1 VSIRVC
7 DDGEKAMSEATIAP
21 SVSHDELTER
31 IATHTLDT
39 TRFTV
44 YTNTKRA
51 QTRAV
56 KGQYPHIVAMGKRSH
71 LVEIVGMVETTESLN
86 NLASAARRWRT
97 LAPLQAATYLY
108 VPKGYCADART
119 LCLREL
125 IRISDFR
132 HYWFAEDGQLHVE
145 KCFA

>member
-1 VSIRVC
+1 
-7 DDGEKAMSEATIAP
+7 MSEATTAR
-21 SVSHDELTER
+21 SLSHDELTER
-31 IATHTLDT
+31 IAAHTLDA

-56 KGQYPHIVAMGKRSH
+56 KGQYPHIVAVGKGSH
-71 LVEIVGMVETTESLN
+71 LVEIVGMVETAESLH
-86 NLASAARRWRT
+86 NLASAARRWGT
-97 LAPLQAATYLY
+97 LAPLQAAMYLY

-119 LCLREL
+119 LCLRKL

-132 HYWFAEDGQLHVE
+132 HYWFNEDGQLHVE